1 MLRQSSRKTKPK
13 SSTISSSS
21 SSGCRAAATHSD
33 FLFPDELEEEQ
44 DVEAEAHGLDK
55 ESEEFRQLQQSQE
68 LETQTHMQVVAFH
81 GESGTSEQSPASSQ
95 QWFEEYVTEWAA
107 RFCERLEL
115 MSWVSDCRTSHLR
128 AGAVSLIEFADS
140 TQSCGSGEPDPCSGV
155 SVSYR
160 IVHWDTISNI
170 GPGFFQ
176 GKCRTLNKLDSESQR
191 VGKLGYIPPAEK
203 KELRVSVTHSRDVD
217 VPVPV
222 PVVLLHDIGVQ
233 MVRPKYLRPDLPEHL
248 LPYLSFLES
257 LQAADALLPE
267 MESWQR

>member
-170 GPGFFQ
+170 GPGFF
-176 GKCRTLNKLDSESQR
+176 KAN
-191 VGKLGYIPPAEK
+191 
-203 KELRVSVTHSRDVD
+203 
-217 VPVPV
+217 
-222 PVVLLHDIGVQ
+222 
-233 MVRPKYLRPDLPEHL
+233 
-248 LPYLSFLES
+248 
-257 LQAADALLPE
+257 AAP
-267 MESWQR
+267 